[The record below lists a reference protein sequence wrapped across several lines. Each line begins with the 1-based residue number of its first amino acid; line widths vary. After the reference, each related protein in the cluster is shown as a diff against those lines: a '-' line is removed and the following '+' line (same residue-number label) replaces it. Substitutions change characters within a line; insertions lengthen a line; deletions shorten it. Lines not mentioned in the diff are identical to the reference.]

1 MLKEEWKSLW
11 NNKLMFIIIV
21 SIAMIPALYN
31 VLFLSSMWDPYG
43 KVSNLPV
50 AVINLDE
57 PVEYEGNTLSIGDDL
72 VENLKENDA
81 LDFIFVNADEIQ
93 KAEVGLKDGTYYMVI
108 TIPKDFS
115 LNATT
120 LMNSEPKK
128 MMLDYATNPGSNYIA
143 SKLSESALAKIQTS
157 VQKSV
162 TETYAES
169 LFGQIEEIGDNM
181 QEAADGAKELV
192 DGSDELVTGTSKISD
207 GTKDLYEGATAL
219 NDGAIKLADGVNT
232 ATTGASNLEKGITS
246 LANGAVSLSDG
257 TVNALEGSS
266 QILAGFEGE
275 KGLVAGSKALA
286 NGATNLNEAISK
298 IDFSLT
304 EEQKEAIQTAA
315 LESTSVTN
323 GANQL
328 STGIANGVSANIKS
342 TLTSSNTIS
351 AVAGN
356 VLSSPEIKQL
366 IAALETYCGYTEEQA
381 GAVVNQI
388 VSGSLNGVASYIT
401 ADAIDKSISDSVTG
415 AVQQV
420 AAGAAVSG
428 AEAVTSAMNLQLADE
443 GTDLGLLKSSVT
455 AISAGAFALSS
466 GINQLYKGNQTLNS
480 GLEALNSGAVD
491 LSSGASKVS
500 KGMNS
505 FYTGMNQ
512 LSSGASDLEEG
523 TSSLTT
529 GAQTLL
535 DGDISLAEGINSF
548 ADGTKELHSGLQE
561 GADKITDI
569 KADENTYNMMA
580 NPVESQETQVTQVP
594 NNGSAMAAYMLCAGL
609 WVGCIA
615 FTLMYPLMRYPGELK
630 NGFRWWASK
639 ASVLG
644 AVAIIQALLMVILLR
659 HFCGFDP
666 VRMGSTI
673 VLACIVSCTFM
684 SILYFAN
691 AMLGKIGSYIMV
703 IFMLL
708 QLSGSTGT
716 YPIELSADYV
726 AKIHRFLP
734 FSYGVEAFRSTISG
748 GKSIVHDVIV
758 LVAIFLVFTCLT
770 IILFTL
776 RTRNIRRNR
785 LTMYDRLVEKGM
797 S

>member
-50 AVINLDE
+50 AIINLDE
-57 PVEYEGNTLSIGDDL
+57 PVEYEGNTLSIGNDL

-81 LDFIFVNADEIQ
+81 LDFIFVNADEVQ
-93 KAEVGLKDGTYYMVI
+93 KADEGLKDGTYYMVI

-120 LMNSEPKK
+120 FMESEPKK

-143 SKLSESALAKIQTS
+143 SKMSESALSKIQTS

-162 TETYAES
+162 TETYAKS
-169 LFGQIEEIGDNM
+169 LFGQIGEIGDKM
-181 QEAADGAKELV
+181 QEAADGAQELV
-192 DGSDELVTGTSKISD
+192 DGSNELMTGTSKISD
-207 GTKDLYEGATAL
+207 GTKDLYDGATAL
-219 NDGAIKLADGVNT
+219 NDGATKLAEGVNT
-232 ATTGASNLEKGITS
+232 ATTGASNLETGITS
-246 LANGAVSLSDG
+246 LASGAVSLADG
-257 TVNALEGSS
+257 SKNALEGSS
-266 QILAGFEGE
+266 QLLAGFEGE

-286 NGATNLNEAISK
+286 NGAANLNDAIGK

-304 EEQKEAIQTAA
+304 KEQKGVIQTAA
-315 LESTSVTN
+315 SESTSTTKA
-323 GANQL
+323 ANQL
-328 STGIANGVSANIKS
+328 TTGIASGVATSIKN
-342 TLTSSNTIS
+342 TLTNSTTIS
-351 AVAGN
+351 TVTSN
-356 VLSSPEIKQL
+356 VLSNPEINQL
-366 IAALETYCGYTEEQA
+366 IVALETYCGYSKEQA
-381 GAVVNQI
+381 KAVVNQI
-388 VSGSLNGVASYIT
+388 ISGSLNGVAAYIT
-401 ADAIDKSISDSVTG
+401 ADAIDTTISDPVTG

-420 AAGAAVSG
+420 AAGAALCG
-428 AEAVTSAMNLQLADE
+428 AEAVTSAMNHQLTDE
-443 GTDLGLLKSSVT
+443 ATDLGLLKSSVT
-455 AISAGAFALSS
+455 ALSSGALALSS
-466 GINQLYKGNQTLNS
+466 GIDQLYQGNQSLNS
-480 GLEALNSGAVD
+480 GLEALSSGAVD

-505 FYTGMNQ
+505 LNTGMNQ
-512 LSSGASDLEEG
+512 LSSGAIELAAG
-523 TSSLTT
+523 TSTLTI
-529 GAQTLL
+529 GAKALL
-535 DGDISLAEGINSF
+535 DGDNSLTKGINSF

-561 GADKITDI
+561 GADKIADI
-569 KADENTYNMMA
+569 KADDNTYNMIA
-580 NPVESQETQVTQVP
+580 DPVESQEIQVTQVP

-615 FTLMYPLMRYPGELK
+615 FTLMYPLMKYPGELK

-639 ASVLG
+639 ASILG
-644 AVAIIQALLMVILLR
+644 VVAIIQALLMVFLLR
-659 HFCGFDP
+659 LFCGFDP
-666 VRMGSTI
+666 VQMGNTI
-673 VLACIVSCTFM
+673 LLSCIVSCTFM
-684 SILYFAN
+684 SILYFSN

-748 GKSIVHDVIV
+748 GKSIVHDIIV
-758 LVAIFLVFTCLT
+758 LLTIFLVFTGLT
-770 IILFTL
+770 IVLFTL

>member
-11 NNKLMFIIIV
+11 KNKLMFIIIV

-57 PVEYEGNTLSIGDDL
+57 PVEYEGNTLSIGNDL

-81 LDFIFVNADEIQ
+81 LDFIFVNADEVQ
-93 KAEVGLKDGTYYMVI
+93 KADEGLKDGTYYMVI
-108 TIPKDFS
+108 TIPEDFS

-120 LMNSEPKK
+120 LMESEPKK

-143 SKLSESALAKIQTS
+143 SKMSESALSKIQTS

-169 LFGQIEEIGDNM
+169 LFGQIEEIGDKM
-181 QEAADGAKELV
+181 QEAADGAQELV
-192 DGSDELVTGTSKISD
+192 DGSNELVSGTSKISD
-207 GTKDLYEGATAL
+207 GTKDLYDGATAL
-219 NDGAIKLADGVNT
+219 NDGATKLADGVNT
-232 ATTGASNLEKGITS
+232 ATTGASNLETGITS
-246 LANGAVSLSDG
+246 LASGAVGLSDG
-257 TVNALEGSS
+257 SKYALEGSS
-266 QILAGFEGE
+266 QILAGCEGE

-286 NGATNLNEAISK
+286 NGAANLNDAISK

-304 EEQKEAIQTAA
+304 EEQKGAIQTAA
-315 LESTSVTN
+315 SEDTSVTK

-328 STGIANGVSANIKS
+328 SSGIASGVATNIKN
-342 TLTSSNTIS
+342 TLTNSNTIS
-351 AVAGN
+351 TVTSN
-356 VLSSPEIKQL
+356 VLSDPEINQL
-366 IAALETYCGYTEEQA
+366 IVALETYCGYSKEQA
-381 GAVVNQI
+381 KAVVNQI

-401 ADAIDKSISDSVTG
+401 ADAIDKSISDPVTG

-428 AEAVTSAMNLQLADE
+428 AEAVTSAMNLQLTDE
-443 GTDLGLLKSSVT
+443 STDLGLLKSSVT
-455 AISAGAFALSS
+455 ALSTGALALSS
-466 GINQLYKGNQTLNS
+466 GINQLYQGNQTLNT

-505 FYTGMNQ
+505 LYTGMNQ
-512 LSSGASDLEEG
+512 LTSGAIELEDG
-523 TSSLTT
+523 TSTLTT
-529 GAQTLL
+529 GAKALL
-535 DGDISLAEGINSF
+535 DGDNSLREGISSF

-561 GADKITDI
+561 GSDKITDI
-569 KADENTYNMMA
+569 KADDNTYNMIA
-580 NPVESQETQVTQVP
+580 DPVESQETQVTQVP

-615 FTLMYPLMRYPGELK
+615 FTLMYPLMKYPGELK

-644 AVAIIQALLMVILLR
+644 VVAIIQALLMVFLLR
-659 HFCGFDP
+659 LFCGFDP
-666 VRMGSTI
+666 VQMGNTI
-673 VLACIVSCTFM
+673 LLSCIVSCTFM
-684 SILYFAN
+684 SILYFFN

-748 GKSIVHDVIV
+748 GKSIVHDVSV
-758 LVAIFLVFTCLT
+758 LMAIFLIFTGLT

>member
-57 PVEYEGNTLSIGDDL
+57 PVEYEGNTLSIGNDI

-81 LDFIFVNADEIQ
+81 LDFIFVNADEVQ
-93 KAEVGLKDGTYYMVI
+93 KADEGLKDGTYYMVI

-120 LMNSEPKK
+120 LMDSEPKK
-128 MMLDYATNPGSNYIA
+128 MILDYATNPGSNYIA
-143 SKLSESALAKIQTS
+143 SKMSESALSKIQTS

-169 LFGQIEEIGDNM
+169 LFGQIEEIGDKM
-181 QEAADGAKELV
+181 QEAADGAQELV
-192 DGSDELVTGTSKISD
+192 DGSNELVTGTSKISD
-207 GTKDLYEGATAL
+207 GTKDLYDGATAL
-219 NDGAIKLADGVNT
+219 NDGATKLAEGVNT
-232 ATTGASNLEKGITS
+232 ATTGASNLETGITS
-246 LANGAVSLSDG
+246 LASGAVSLSDG
-257 TVNALEGSS
+257 SKNALEGSS
-266 QILAGFEGE
+266 HILAGFEGE

-286 NGATNLNEAISK
+286 NGAANLNDAISK

-304 EEQKEAIQTAA
+304 EEQKGAIQTAA
-315 LESTSVTN
+315 SESTSATKA
-323 GANQL
+323 ANQL
-328 STGIANGVSANIKS
+328 TTGIASGVATNIKN
-342 TLTSSNTIS
+342 TLTNGNTIS
-351 AVAGN
+351 TVTSN
-356 VLSSPEIKQL
+356 VLSNPEINQL
-366 IAALETYCGYTEEQA
+366 IVALETYCGYSKEQA
-381 GAVVNQI
+381 KAVVNQI

-401 ADAIDKSISDSVTG
+401 ADSIDNSITDSVTG

-428 AEAVTSAMNLQLADE
+428 AEAVTSAMNLQLTDE
-443 GTDLGLLKSSVT
+443 TTDLGLLKSSVT
-455 AISAGAFALSS
+455 ALSTGALAMSS
-466 GINQLYKGNQTLNS
+466 GIDQLYQGNQSLNS

-491 LSSGASKVS
+491 LSSGALKVS

-505 FYTGMNQ
+505 LYTGMNQ
-512 LSSGASDLEEG
+512 LSGGAIELEVG
-523 TSSLTT
+523 TSTLTT
-529 GAQTLL
+529 GAKALL
-535 DGDISLAEGINSF
+535 DGDNSLTEGIRIF
-548 ADGTKELHSGLQE
+548 AVGSKELQSGLQE

-569 KADENTYNMMA
+569 KADDNTYNMIA

-615 FTLMYPLMRYPGELK
+615 FTLMYPLMKYPGELK

-644 AVAIIQALLMVILLR
+644 VVAIIQALLMVFLLR
-659 HFCGFDP
+659 LFCGFDP
-666 VRMGSTI
+666 VQMGITI
-673 VLACIVSCTFM
+673 LLSCIVSCTFM
-684 SILYFAN
+684 SILYFSN

-748 GKSIVHDVIV
+748 GKSIVHDVTV
-758 LVAIFLVFTCLT
+758 LITIFLVFTGLT
-770 IILFTL
+770 IVLFTL

>member
-57 PVEYEGNTLSIGDDL
+57 PVEYEGNTLSIGNDL

-81 LDFIFVNADEIQ
+81 LDFIFVNADEVQ
-93 KAEVGLKDGTYYMVI
+93 KADEGLKDGTYYMVI

-120 LMNSEPKK
+120 LMDSEPKK
-128 MMLDYATNPGSNYIA
+128 MILDYATNPGSNYIA
-143 SKLSESALAKIQTS
+143 SKMSESALSKIQTS

-169 LFGQIEEIGDNM
+169 LFGQIEEIGDKM
-181 QEAADGAKELV
+181 QEAADGAQELV
-192 DGSDELVTGTSKISD
+192 DGSNELVTGTSKISD
-207 GTKDLYEGATAL
+207 GTKDLYDGATAL
-219 NDGAIKLADGVNT
+219 NDGATKLAEGVNT
-232 ATTGASNLEKGITS
+232 ATTGASNLETGITS
-246 LANGAVSLSDG
+246 LASGAVSLSDG
-257 TVNALEGSS
+257 SKNALEGSS
-266 QILAGFEGE
+266 HILAGFEGE

-286 NGATNLNEAISK
+286 NGAANLNDAISK

-304 EEQKEAIQTAA
+304 EEQKGAIQTAA
-315 LESTSVTN
+315 SESTSATKA
-323 GANQL
+323 ANQL
-328 STGIANGVSANIKS
+328 TTGIASGVATNIKN
-342 TLTSSNTIS
+342 TLTNGNTIS
-351 AVAGN
+351 TVTSN
-356 VLSSPEIKQL
+356 VLSNPEFNQL
-366 IAALETYCGYTEEQA
+366 MVALEIYCGYSKEQA
-381 GAVVNQI
+381 KAVVNQI

-401 ADAIDKSISDSVTG
+401 ADSIDNSISDSVTG

-428 AEAVTSAMNLQLADE
+428 AEAVTSAMNLQLTDE
-443 GTDLGLLKSSVT
+443 TTDLGLLKSSVT
-455 AISAGAFALSS
+455 ALSTGALALSS
-466 GINQLYKGNQTLNS
+466 GINQLYQGNQSLNS

-491 LSSGASKVS
+491 LSSGALKVS

-505 FYTGMNQ
+505 LYTGMNQ
-512 LSSGASDLEEG
+512 LSGGAIELEVG
-523 TSSLTT
+523 TSTLTT
-529 GAQTLL
+529 GAKALL
-535 DGDISLAEGINSF
+535 DGDNSLTEGISSF
-548 ADGTKELHSGLQE
+548 AVGSKELQSGLQE

-569 KADENTYNMMA
+569 KADDNTYNMIA

-615 FTLMYPLMRYPGELK
+615 FTLMYPLMKYPGELK

-644 AVAIIQALLMVILLR
+644 VVAIIQALLMVFLLR
-659 HFCGFDP
+659 LFCGFDP
-666 VRMGSTI
+666 VQMGITI
-673 VLACIVSCTFM
+673 LLSCIVSCTFM
-684 SILYFAN
+684 SILYFSN

-748 GKSIVHDVIV
+748 GKSIVHDVTV
-758 LVAIFLVFTCLT
+758 LITIFLVFTGLT
-770 IILFTL
+770 IVLFTL

>member
-57 PVEYEGNTLSIGDDL
+57 PVEYEGNTHSIGNDL

-81 LDFIFVNADEIQ
+81 LDFIFVNADEVQ
-93 KAEVGLKDGTYYMVI
+93 KADEGLKDGTYYMVI

-120 LMNSEPKK
+120 LMDSEPKK
-128 MMLDYATNPGSNYIA
+128 MILDYATNPGSNYIA
-143 SKLSESALAKIQTS
+143 SKMSESALSKIQTS

-169 LFGQIEEIGDNM
+169 LFGQIEEIGDKM
-181 QEAADGAKELV
+181 QEAADGAQELV
-192 DGSDELVTGTSKISD
+192 DGSNELVTGTSKISD
-207 GTKDLYEGATAL
+207 GTKDLYDGATAL
-219 NDGAIKLADGVNT
+219 NDGATKLAEGVNT
-232 ATTGASNLEKGITS
+232 ATTGASNLETGITS
-246 LANGAVSLSDG
+246 LASGAVSLSDG
-257 TVNALEGSS
+257 SKNALEGSS
-266 QILAGFEGE
+266 HILAGFEGE

-286 NGATNLNEAISK
+286 NGAANLNDAISK

-304 EEQKEAIQTAA
+304 EEQKGAIQTAA
-315 LESTSVTN
+315 SESTSATKA
-323 GANQL
+323 ANQL
-328 STGIANGVSANIKS
+328 TTGIASGVATNIKN
-342 TLTSSNTIS
+342 TLTNGNTIS
-351 AVAGN
+351 TVTSN
-356 VLSSPEIKQL
+356 VLSNPEINQL
-366 IAALETYCGYTEEQA
+366 IVALETYCGYSKEQA
-381 GAVVNQI
+381 KAVVNQI

-401 ADAIDKSISDSVTG
+401 ADSIDNSITDSVTG

-428 AEAVTSAMNLQLADE
+428 AEAVTSAMNLQLTDE
-443 GTDLGLLKSSVT
+443 TTDLGLLKSSVT
-455 AISAGAFALSS
+455 ALSTGALAMSS
-466 GINQLYKGNQTLNS
+466 GIDQLYQGNQSLNS

-491 LSSGASKVS
+491 LSSGALKVS

-505 FYTGMNQ
+505 LYTGMNQ
-512 LSSGASDLEEG
+512 LSGGAIELEVG
-523 TSSLTT
+523 TSTLTT
-529 GAQTLL
+529 GAKALL
-535 DGDISLAEGINSF
+535 DGDNSLTEGIRIF
-548 ADGTKELHSGLQE
+548 AVGSKELQSGLQE

-569 KADENTYNMMA
+569 KADDNTYNMIA

-615 FTLMYPLMRYPGELK
+615 FTLMYPLMKYPGELK

-644 AVAIIQALLMVILLR
+644 VVAIIQALLMVFLLR
-659 HFCGFDP
+659 LFCGFDP
-666 VRMGSTI
+666 VQMGITI
-673 VLACIVSCTFM
+673 LLSCIVSCTFM
-684 SILYFAN
+684 SILYFSN

-748 GKSIVHDVIV
+748 GKSIVHDVTV
-758 LVAIFLVFTCLT
+758 LITIFLVFTGLT
-770 IILFTL
+770 IVLFTL